1 MLLKIVLRTVLKD
14 SNKISVVSRGETFFA
29 LSLFLQLFAASSLPW
44 WTWACETGN
53 KTVAKLCV
61 QRYQQQLESWV
72 TGKSGTF
79 QKFHSRQ
86 NIENFLTFSQ
96 SLLSLI
102 FLSIVVHVRSLFL
115 SLSHTPYW
123 ARDLYVHSLF
133 LSHNAFL
140 SKTFLCPLSLLITK
154 HLFVLSISFSYRI
167 TVSPIPLS
175 FSHSHA
181 HSHSQYISS
190 FKSNKSR
197 NLFIVLWRL
206 ASFLSVLPS
215 VGPTFACQCVCG
227 FPKRRIFS

>member
-1 MLLKIVLRTVLKD
+1 MMD
-14 SNKISVVSRGETFFA
+14 
-29 LSLFLQLFAASSLPW
+29 LSLRNWQQECGEALRAAISATIGVMSHW
-44 WTWACETGN
+44 KIRNISEI
-53 KTVAKLCV
+53 
-61 QRYQQQLESWV
+61 S
-72 TGKSGTF
+72 F
-79 QKFHSRQ
+79 QTKHRKFSH
-86 NIENFLTFSQ
+86 FLTVDSLSQ
-96 SLLSLI
+96 SLSLI

-133 LSHNAFL
+133 LSHNVFL

-167 TVSPIPLS
+167 TVSHLPLS
-175 FSHSHA
+175 FSHTHA